1 MDNIRTVRKII
12 KSVPVTEGAGVHLRR
27 AFSHHQAKE
36 TDPFLMLDEFHS
48 ENPEEYRAGFPYHP
62 HRGIDTITYMLA
74 GKITHS
80 DNHGNTGVVGPGDVQ
95 WMTAGSGIVHQEM
108 PGGDKNGELW
118 GLQLWINL
126 PADHKMTEP
135 RYRGIKSEQIPEVHT
150 ANGTLVKV
158 ISGDF
163 EGMHGP
169 VENIITP
176 IEYIDVTIPA
186 NGSYRHF
193 TEKEYTVL
201 AYVLE
206 GKAYFHPELGPL
218 ADSGSLVIFDNDY
231 WVEIKAADESVRLLL
246 MAGRPLNEPIA
257 WMGSV
262 VMNTEE
268 EARKAFEE
276 YREGTFTK

>member
-1 MDNIRTVRKII
+1 MDNIRTVSKIN
-12 KSVPVTEGAGVHLRR
+12 KSVPVTEGAGVHLKR
-27 AFSHHQAKE
+27 AFSHNHVKE
-36 TDPFLMLDEFHS
+36 TDPFLILDEFHS
-48 ENPEEYRAGFPYHP
+48 DNPEEYRSGFPYHP

-80 DNHGNTGVVGPGDVQ
+80 DDHGNRGVIGPGDVQ

-108 PGGDKNGELW
+108 PEGDENGELW

-135 RYRGIKSEQIPEVHT
+135 RYREIKSEQIPEVHT
-150 ANGTLVKV
+150 ANGTLAKV
-158 ISGDF
+158 ICGDF
-163 EGMHGP
+163 KGMRGP
-169 VENIITP
+169 VKNIITP

-186 NGSYRHF
+186 NGSYRHY
-193 TEKEYTVL
+193 TEKENTVL

-218 ADSGSLVIFDNDY
+218 VDSGSLVIFEHDY
-231 WVEIKAADESVRLLL
+231 WVEIKAADKGVRFLL
-246 MAGRPLNEPIA
+246 MSGRPLNEPVA
-257 WMGSV
+257 WHGSV

-268 EARKAFEE
+268 EARQAFED
-276 YREGTFTK
+276 YRSGTFTK

>member
-27 AFSHHQAKE
+27 AFSHHQTKE

-48 ENPEEYRAGFPYHP
+48 DNPKEYEAGFPYHP

-74 GKITHS
+74 GKVTHS
-80 DNHGNTGVVGPGDVQ
+80 DNQGNKGVIGPGDVQ
-95 WMTAGSGIVHQEM
+95 WMTAGSGIIHQEM
-108 PGGDKNGELW
+108 PAGDQNGELW

-126 PADHKMTEP
+126 PASHKMTEP
-135 RYRGIKSEQIPEVHT
+135 RYREIKSEQIPEIYT
-150 ANGTLVKV
+150 ANGTGVK
-158 ISGDF
+158 IICGDA

-169 VENIITP
+169 VENIVTE
-176 IEYIDVTIPA
+176 IEYLDVKIPA
-186 NGSYRHF
+186 NGSYRHS
-193 TEKEYTVL
+193 TEIEHTVL
-201 AYVLE
+201 VYILE
-206 GKAYFHPELGPL
+206 GKAYPDPESGQV
-218 ADSGSLVIFDNDY
+218 AESGSLVIFEHGNLA
-231 WVEIKAADESVRLLL
+231 EIKATDENVRFLL
-246 MAGRPLNEPIA
+246 MTGKPINEPIA

-268 EARKAFEE
+268 EARQAFEE